1 MSDVEYSDEEF
12 FDDEDD
18 EMLGQDDDDS
28 ASDADM
34 ADSGVFETFKTD
46 TKTKEKSYDVSHA
59 DLTQEAVEKI
69 MAEDVE
75 NISGMFGVEVCHA
88 ALF

>member
-1 MSDVEYSDEEF
+1 
-12 FDDEDD
+12 
-18 EMLGQDDDDS
+18 
-28 ASDADM
+28 
-34 ADSGVFETFKTD
+34 
-46 TKTKEKSYDVSHA
+46 VSHA